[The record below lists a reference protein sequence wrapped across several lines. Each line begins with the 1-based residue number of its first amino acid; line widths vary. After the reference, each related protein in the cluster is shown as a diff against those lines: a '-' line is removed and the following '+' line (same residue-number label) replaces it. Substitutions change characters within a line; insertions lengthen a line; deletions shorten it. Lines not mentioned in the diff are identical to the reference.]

1 MNQQVSNQSNMQ
13 AQSNPPENKQNAGAL
28 AENQSDK
35 ALSGEHL
42 QAKNLARRRR
52 IGRLLLLLGPVV
64 VLIAGSYIYFTG
76 GRYVETDNAY
86 VKADNVTIS
95 AQVEGVIS
103 AVTVSENQH
112 VEQGAELFRIDD
124 RSYRVALDQASARLA
139 AVASDIAGLKAQ
151 YREKLAE
158 IELAQT
164 NQDFAERELQR
175 QARLAKN
182 KLVSDVTLD
191 KARHDLDI
199 ARQNLAVARQEKARL
214 LTQLNGN
221 PDIPLEQHPQ
231 YAEAL
236 AERAE
241 AALNLERTKITAP
254 FAGIASNVPDLGKY
268 VATGA
273 PVMSVVADNAM
284 WIEANFKETDLTHV
298 QPGQPATITIDTY
311 PDHAWQGTVQSISQA
326 TGAEFSILP
335 PQNATGNWVKVVQR
349 IPVRIAVQMN
359 NDDPALRAGMS
370 SIVEIDTGHQRQL
383 PAVIEQPLA
392 WLKNLSFNGTPIAE
406 AAMAK
411 VSLSKQ

>member
-1 MNQQVSNQSNMQ
+1 V
-13 AQSNPPENKQNAGAL
+13 PETASSAGAL
-28 AENQSDK
+28 ADNTSDK
-35 ALSGEHL
+35 TLSGEHL
-42 QAKNLARRRR
+42 QAKSPTRRRR

-76 GRYVETDNAY
+76 GRYVGTDNAY

-112 VEQGAELFRIDD
+112 VESGAELFRIDD
-124 RSYRVALDQASARLA
+124 RSYQVALDQADAQLA
-139 AVASDIAGLKAQ
+139 AVTSDIDGLKAQ

-175 QARLAKN
+175 QTKLAKN

-199 ARQNLAVARQEKARL
+199 ARQNLAMVRQEKARI

-221 PDIPLEQHPQ
+221 PEIAPAQLPR
-231 YAEAL
+231 YAEAR
-236 AERAE
+236 AKRAE
-241 AALNLERTKITAP
+241 AALNLQRTRITAP
-254 FAGIASNVPDLGKY
+254 FSGIASNVPELGKY

-273 PVMSVVADNAM
+273 PVMSVVADDHM
-284 WIEANFKETDLTHV
+284 WIEANFKETDLEHV

-311 PDHAWQGTVQSISQA
+311 PDHTWQGTVQSISQA

-335 PQNATGNWVKVVQR
+335 PQNASGNWVKVVQR
-349 IPVRIAVQMN
+349 IPLRIAVQVN
-359 NDDPALRAGMS
+359 NDDPLLRAGMS
-370 SIVEIDTGHQRQL
+370 SNVEIDTGRQRPL

-392 WLKNLSFNGTPIAE
+392 WLKNLPFNGTPIAE
-406 AAMAK
+406 AATTK